1 MYLSVQTRLP
11 PNVDE
16 EQRSLSSYNNGV
28 ILGLGIED
36 LCAALREGL
45 EPL

>member
-1 MYLSVQTRLP
+1 MLMKNRVPFLP
-11 PNVDE
+11 IIT
-16 EQRSLSSYNNGV
+16 GV